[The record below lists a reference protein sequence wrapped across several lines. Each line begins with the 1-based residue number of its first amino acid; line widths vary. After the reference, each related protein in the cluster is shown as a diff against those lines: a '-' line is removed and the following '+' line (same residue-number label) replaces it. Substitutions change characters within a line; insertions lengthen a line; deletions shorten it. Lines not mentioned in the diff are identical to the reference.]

1 MKNYL
6 CLDYGEKHIGVAV
19 ATTFVAE
26 PLEVIPTS
34 QAINRIEQLIAQH
47 SITNILL
54 GLSESLMADR
64 TKIFAKKL
72 EARFHLPIHFHDET
86 LTSQDTRRQMAQ
98 EGAKRKIR
106 QAKIDHYVAAA
117 ILQDYL
123 DSK

>member
-6 CLDYGEKHIGVAV
+6 CLDYGEKHVGAAL

-34 QAINRIEQLIAQH
+34 QAINRIEQLVTQH
-47 SITNILL
+47 KITHILL
-54 GLSESLMADR
+54 GISESLMADR

-72 EARFHLPIHFHDET
+72 EERFHLPVTFHDET